1 VLLVSGETIIRI
13 VREAL
18 LLVLVVSAPPMLASV
33 LVGFVVSVFQATTQ
47 IQEQT
52 LSYVPKLIAV
62 FLTLAVLGPW
72 MLAQTLR
79 FASVI
84 LESIQYVN

>member
-1 VLLVSGETIIRI
+1 VSGEMIIRI

-18 LLVLVVSAPPMLASV
+18 LLVLLISAAPMLASM

-52 LSYVPKLIAV
+52 LSYVPKLVAV
-62 FLTLAVLGPW
+62 FLTLAIMGPW

-79 FASVI
+79 FAKVI

>member
-1 VLLVSGETIIRI
+1 MTGEMIIRI

-18 LLVLVVSAPPMLASV
+18 LLVLLISAGPMLASM
-33 LVGFVVSVFQATTQ
+33 LVGFIVSVFQATTQ

-52 LSYVPKLIAV
+52 LSYVPKLVAV

-72 MLAQTLR
+72 MLAQTIR
-79 FASVI
+79 FSRLI
-84 LESIQYVN
+84 LESIHYVK

>member
-1 VLLVSGETIIRI
+1 MSGETIIRI

-18 LLVLVVSAPPMLASV
+18 LLVLLVSAPPMMASV

-62 FLTLAVLGPW
+62 FLTLAILGPW

-79 FASVI
+79 FASMI

>member
-1 VLLVSGETIIRI
+1 MIIRI

-18 LLVLVVSAPPMLASV
+18 LLVLLISAGPMLASV

-62 FLTLAVLGPW
+62 FVTLAILGPW
-72 MLAQTLR
+72 MLMQTVR
-79 FASVI
+79 FARVV